1 MSGHK
6 ITVQRK
12 SFWLKQLE
20 ALLRAF
26 EEKLCMLGA
35 ARDTPTKENSHTL
48 TEDFIHLWYERF
60 PDTMSDQR

>member
-1 MSGHK
+1 MCPA
-6 ITVQRK
+6 IK
-12 SFWLKQLE
+12 SRFNGKASEKKKLE

-48 TEDFIHLWYERF
+48 TEDFIHLWY
-60 PDTMSDQR
+60 